1 VIKLKDLSDLVDVI
15 PATTQMEKKAE
26 INSVSPYLVVCFATI
41 KFLIFSETDMVLALK
56 NGG

>member
-1 VIKLKDLSDLVDVI
+1 MKDFSDLVDVI
-15 PATTQMEKKAE
+15 PATTHMEKKAK

-41 KFLIFSETDMVLALK
+41 KFLIFIETDMVLALK